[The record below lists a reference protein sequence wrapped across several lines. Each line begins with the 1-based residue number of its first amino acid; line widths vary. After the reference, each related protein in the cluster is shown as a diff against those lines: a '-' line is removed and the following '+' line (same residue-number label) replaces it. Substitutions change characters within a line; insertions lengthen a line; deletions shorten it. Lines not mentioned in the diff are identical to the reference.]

1 MSFHRAFQ
9 PCMRQNSLHQ
19 ANPLSPPSCCCR
31 NTNYGART
39 VSFRA
44 SPLPLKMPDI
54 CTRICTAGRTVT
66 ALLNRAHILLILLVE
81 QIKLAVIRVYMSVAA
96 VSAWVYT
103 VKEVDSSLYTL
114 KYIGRS
120 SYSHQVCRFI
130 NRQMRHCFIK
140 NMVHLLMALL
150 PPVRRQHSRPA
161 QAQKCALHGQFLYH
175 HK

>member
-1 MSFHRAFQ
+1 
-9 PCMRQNSLHQ
+9 
-19 ANPLSPPSCCCR
+19 
-31 NTNYGART
+31 
-39 VSFRA
+39 
-44 SPLPLKMPDI
+44 MPDI

-81 QIKLAVIRVYMSVAA
+81 QIKLAVIRVYMSVTA

-140 NMVHLLMALL
+140 NMVHLLMALSY
-150 PPVRRQHSRPA
+150 RQSSDSIAIQLKLRN
-161 QAQKCALHGQFLYH
+161 ALCMVNSYIIINSSLIDTE
-175 HK
+175 

>member
-1 MSFHRAFQ
+1 
-9 PCMRQNSLHQ
+9 
-19 ANPLSPPSCCCR
+19 
-31 NTNYGART
+31 
-39 VSFRA
+39 
-44 SPLPLKMPDI
+44 MPDI

-81 QIKLAVIRVYMSVAA
+81 QIKLAVIRVYMSVTAI
-96 VSAWVYT
+96 SAWVYT

-140 NMVHLLMALL
+140 NMVHLLMALSY
-150 PPVRRQHSRPA
+150 RQSSDSIAVQLKLRN
-161 QAQKCALHGQFLYH
+161 ALCMVNSYIIINSSLIDTE
-175 HK
+175 